1 MTRHRGHTM
10 RRRVPAAL
18 SYMLCCFFKTVSVD
32 LFKDHAMLITFK
44 SKAAADVL
52 MYEEHAKR
60 ILDLLHK
67 DAKRGVITA
76 AESANAVAVLE
87 AEMAGSKAHNASEEL
102 QRDVAAHHG
111 EFGDDNDHEKMSFV
125 SFSTRAYPL
134 LEMLRAAN
142 AGQNDVMWGV
152 Y

>member
-1 MTRHRGHTM
+1 
-10 RRRVPAAL
+10 
-18 SYMLCCFFKTVSVD
+18 
-32 LFKDHAMLITFK
+32 MLITFK

-87 AEMAGSKAHNASEEL
+87 AEIAGNKAHAPSEEI
-102 QRDVAAHHG
+102 QRDVNVHHVDG
-111 EFGDDNDHEKMSFV
+111 ADDHEHEKMQFV

-134 LEMLRAAN
+134 LEMLKAAHQGN
-142 AGQNDVMWGV
+142 NDVMWGV
-152 Y
+152 